1 MVLAGDEM
9 GRFYLGS
16 TVVLLFEAGQVEWLD
31 TLVPGAKVRMA
42 EAIGRR
48 L

>member
-1 MVLAGDEM
+1 M

-16 TVVLLFEAGQVEWLD
+16 TVVLLFEPGKVECLPD
-31 TLVPGAKVRMA
+31 LAPGSTVRMGQP
-42 EAIGRR
+42 IGRR